1 MEKMNALTLI
11 ITLVVGVILTGA
23 LLGPVIGEATA
34 TEKTFTNPGVFNYGS
49 FSEDGAY
56 TMEYTKGDSSFTIN
70 TEETELA
77 LNVNSSVSVVASDN
91 VLVRYGHD
99 NSGYFCQ
106 IVGMREVG
114 TEYYTTPDSFTVTL
128 DDNLINIAFTTE
140 GSTNTLKFE
149 YTDMYALVPSESEAV
164 LKVATDAVYIK
175 GDSPLYASGLTN
187 IASWHN
193 IIHFEGNYTDGITI
207 TCPNLDNVTFD
218 NITWNIEAVDG
229 YIDLYKLTSV
239 EFDAHYDGNTVHATY
254 SYFAV
259 PSEVTAELSNHLTP
273 GQISLMSAI
282 PVMVIMALLM
292 VAIGAIALRRND

>member
-34 TEKTFTNPGVFNYGS
+34 TEKTFTNPGVFNYGT
-49 FSEDGAY
+49 FSEGDSY
-56 TMEYTKGDSSFTIN
+56 TMEYTKGDSSFTVN
-70 TEETELA
+70 DVETELT
-77 LNVNSSVSVVASDN
+77 LSVNSSVSVVASDN
-91 VLVRYGHD
+91 VLIRYGHD
-99 NSGYFCQ
+99 NSGYFSQ
-106 IVGMREVG
+106 IVGVRDG
-114 TEYYTTPDSFTVTL
+114 GSEYFTTPDSFTLT
-128 DDNLINIAFTTE
+128 INNDQLNVSFVSG
-140 GSTNTLKFE
+140 GSTNTLVFN

-164 LKVATDAVYIK
+164 LKVATDTAYIK
-175 GDSPLYASGLTN
+175 GNSPLYASGLTT
-187 IASWHN
+187 IDSWHN
-193 IIHFEGNYTDGITI
+193 IIHFEGNYNDGITI
-207 TCPNLDNVTFD
+207 TCPNLEGVTFD

-239 EFDAHYDGNTVHATY
+239 EFDAHYNGNTVHATY

-282 PVMVIMALLM
+282 PVMVIVALLM
-292 VAIGAIALRRND
+292 VAIGGIALRRND